1 MIGMWTLANMIIPE
15 QVSVWVFKK
24 NDMYKIIREIFFH
37 EKPSIFYIIEFHYL
51 QVT

>member
-1 MIGMWTLANMIIPE
+1 MIGMWTLANMIILE
-15 QVSVWVFKK
+15 QVSVGFLK
-24 NDMYKIIREIFFH
+24 NDMYNIIREIFFL